1 MTSNQTTKVWWSP
14 LDDKTP
20 SLFNPSVYATCYCV
34 FHCMLPSWVRK
45 SILFDLFWGTGQ
57 WPSPEP
63 QTTWISGIFQQ
74 PEDCML
80 WWSFDIGVVFH
91 ELDKLTDFVQNLQSG
106 HSLFCAWCNVKY
118 LCLITSISCT
128 EYSCRFIPCTDTQQK
143 FGPIS
148 YLWHSSTFYITC
160 NICILHIKNN
170 GPTLKHSR
178 NRVLNE
184 QFFQNSKI

>member
-1 MTSNQTTKVWWSP
+1 MTNNQTTKVCDLP
-14 LDDKTP
+14 LMTKPPACSNT
-20 SLFNPSVYATCYCV
+20 SVYATCYCV

-91 ELDKLTDFVQNLQSG
+91 ELDKLTDFVQSG
-106 HSLFCAWCNVKY
+106 HSLFCALFVDIVTYKCHCFFAWFWTVK
-118 LCLITSISCT
+118 LI
-128 EYSCRFIPCTDTQQK
+128 
-143 FGPIS
+143 
-148 YLWHSSTFYITC
+148 
-160 NICILHIKNN
+160 ICHIKFIVDIWIYIK
-170 GPTLKHSR
+170 T
-178 NRVLNE
+178 RVKLFN
-184 QFFQNSKI
+184 I